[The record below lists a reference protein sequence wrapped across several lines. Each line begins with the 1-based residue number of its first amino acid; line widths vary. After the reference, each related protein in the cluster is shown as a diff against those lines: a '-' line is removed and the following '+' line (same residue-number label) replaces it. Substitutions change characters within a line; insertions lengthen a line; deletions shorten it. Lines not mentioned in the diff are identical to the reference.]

1 MNELEGVKGAGIVYL
16 VLVGSDLTDTE
27 LSKFD
32 SGLHSEESSNES
44 KPNLS
49 IDSKSYVSELRNKVR
64 QISLNLETSL
74 VNFGKGSKTKLKQPQ
89 GHKEAVQS
97 LMKEHKMII
106 VSGPAQ
112 SGKSELIS
120 KISKESAR
128 TCIRIYITEQLDTK
142 SLLGNYI
149 CTERVGEFEWRDGIF
164 SSVMRS
170 GGYLILENLQ
180 EASDELLE
188 LVYDALGNR
197 MKVRG
202 ESLSLKDS
210 FRILASYT
218 LSNEQAA
225 RKLADVKRQ
234 TFEIADYP
242 LAELTFDDMI
252 PMYPSLMSN
261 LLIKE
266 ILKSLYKLSCQYSK
280 EGKSELK
287 STLIDAKRLLIRF
300 NALFCSSFTHENPI
314 HFAANFKLMLVHIFH
329 DIYLSKFRSP
339 VPPALHQQL
348 ADIFKLTLNEVTV
361 YLMNYKGEIKIGP
374 TWIRCKRYGS
384 MLKSLPLQLADQL
397 DLRIT
402 EAKQFKPV
410 SDSSNVPLEFF
421 GSSLVANLVEGL
433 IGCAQYGDN
442 MLLVGEAGCGKTTI
456 VQQTAKVAGKTLHVY
471 NLSQSSDVS
480 DLVGGYKPL
489 NAATY
494 IAELSHE
501 FVRLI
506 RKHFDYAK
514 NVKLVSYLRQIVENG
529 KPLTALMYMLRESR
543 VIVDGCV
550 QRIELAKTAGKEKE
564 QTLLEKKL
572 RSMKKLNLRLEN
584 TYQIRERLES
594 SLIFKFISG
603 NLVNSLKEG
612 DWILLDEIN
621 LAQPEI
627 LQNILPILEKESIIL
642 VEKGEI
648 KEIKRHPEFR
658 IFGCMNPGNTAG
670 KKELP
675 WIVRKN
681 FVEYFVSEMEDV
693 AEIEGVIRSKSRC
706 QLEEKDN
713 LKLAQLYLR
722 LRNLAKTH
730 LIVDGFN
737 RKPTIS
743 LRALSRAIEIALKS
757 QSLYTNKQRSLLEGI
772 YSSFSSNLSLESKTQ
787 FDNLV
792 KEIFSVSDEFLQKC
806 QEQAK
811 NASKEGYVNV
821 EGFLLK
827 KGSVK
832 VELHTESSK
841 FMLTG
846 SVKRNLIELL
856 RVVCHS
862 NYPILLEGPTSSGKT
877 SMIKFLGEAS
887 GNKVV
892 RINNHHHTDLD
903 EYIGSYSPDN
913 TGRLVFKEGLLV
925 EAMRKGYWIIL
936 DELNLAKSE
945 ILEALNRLLDDNR
958 ELYVPEI
965 NETIVPHEH
974 FRIFATQNPL
984 DYGGRKELSIAFRSR
999 FFHFYFRDIE
1009 NEDLVKIIESRC
1021 KVPES
1026 RSKVLIEI
1034 MKGLRNLRS
1043 RQNIFSGKESLIT
1056 IRDLIKW
1063 GSREV
1068 VDFQQLAINGYCL
1081 LGERLRFETE
1091 REQVLKV
1098 ITERTTKNTHILD
1111 IPAIYRNYFETSKGT
1126 HAISEAV
1133 SQTVFWSQSFIR
1145 MYSLVMMALEQHEPV
1160 LLIGETG
1167 SGKTTI
1173 AELLAKIF
1181 KVELFTVNC
1190 HQYTESSDFLGGLRP
1205 VRNKEAAL
1213 VRVQQLI
1220 EEVMKRED
1228 IDEEQREQLR
1238 NLKGSIESDGR
1249 LINLELCTVTWKR
1262 KGMSCAELESIKA
1275 ELERLDQ
1282 QFEWVDGPLVQCM
1295 RNGGV
1300 LLIDEISLAED
1311 SVLERLNSVLES
1323 EKTLVVSEKGDGSV
1337 QEMQAHPNFMI
1348 IATMNPS
1355 GDYGKKELTPALRN
1369 RFTEVWVEPVTA
1381 VAALKADTPPGS
1393 TVLSNL
1399 FQTLSGLK
1407 NDFINLLL
1415 TETKNLE
1422 EKHFEGTQTN
1432 QRALLTLVLHRI
1444 VLTFNDS
1451 FASFLKPLTVRDVK
1465 STLIFFYR
1473 NLASYDELDYF
1484 VILDY
1489 IHILLGG
1496 FKCINKE
1503 ISSTAIKTISEEVL
1517 IILNMHGK
1525 NGMSQEA
1532 MADRFIETD
1541 EEIRISRY
1549 NLQKHIK
1556 GNVFES
1562 PLYSLEDRTI
1572 VHNMKQILI
1581 ALSLNKSLMLEGP
1594 PGVGKTS
1601 LISYLAKKS
1610 GIPFFRVNLN
1620 EQTDMIDLLGSD
1632 VPSDNSALFKWADG
1646 VLIQAMKQGA
1656 WILLDEMNM
1665 ASQTVLE
1672 GMNSILD
1679 HRGAI
1684 YIPELDATVNKHP
1697 NFRIFASQNPMQMGS
1712 GRKGLPHSFISRF
1725 TRVWIEEIGTDSLRT
1740 LIQRIYPETQTS
1752 NELALLIDMFFKTK
1766 EWLRTEKGKDTW
1778 EFNLRDLHKM
1788 MEIYSLRAHQTPI
1801 VRVNRAIKVC
1811 IMDRLDD
1818 EESRKKM
1825 KRIYNS
1831 VFNTVYREDLEREIG
1846 EASEEVLPEY
1856 LNTANIRRIS
1866 NVVDENLRST
1876 LEIIVESKEPCLCLF
1891 DSSDQNSIIQP
1902 ANVVKTLG
1910 LMKNRKVKEISLFA
1924 SSDVIDII
1932 GSFEQIDPTERLNQE
1947 ALKTLRAYI
1956 NDQQLALDPATLK
1969 KLTGLGYFSLD
1980 ANVTQIIH
1988 RITQQM
1994 KNTELGFKN
2003 ESSTKL
2009 IEKLEKLASE
2019 STMNLFSWEESE
2031 LAKCIRNGDWVILKG
2046 CELVNPAILER
2057 LNGLLE
2063 DTEININEAIGADE
2077 SAQKIVKH
2085 KMFRIFIMY
2094 DLGKTNLIPSRALRN
2109 RCIELNIA
2117 NYEWSTAGVRPIENE
2132 QRHIEGLLESVVGD
2146 QGKSI
2151 VEAIEASVK
2160 IEKRVFTLAMFWKHY
2175 KQFLD
2180 KVPLA
2185 KDLGT
2190 LNSLFEQVRSK
2201 VAQRVNYRANF
2212 RFTPR
2217 VEMDMRTMQTQ
2228 HNYSPK
2234 ALIDGEL
2241 RSLLSNFLENYFMVF
2256 SEPSKMIGVSAQQ
2269 VREAWK
2275 RESGTILESSSRE
2288 EITEWLESISCQ
2300 EWQRQQSALL
2310 VAASLDPRS
2319 KHFPKFLLALV
2330 QLLEHPPQEL
2340 STATD
2345 TPGFITPVNLCL
2357 NLVFN
2362 LLIVGSSKVTR
2373 VIDHQE
2379 SHLNKNSAVW
2389 PYIAKLFSKAFTLK
2403 MKIISKVFS
2412 MEELIAKIKQV
2423 VKVTLSTDH
2432 KTIDDALFLKLL
2444 ALIIET
2450 IESSYKSIEEKFD
2463 TLFVNYEV
2471 LNEANN
2477 ITEQK
2482 IAFRSEESKIEA
2494 FIGFLSKTKYLE
2506 ELGGGD
2512 KYIKVGQLI
2521 DENFVET
2528 REVLAC
2534 ADKIRTMGEGLKGD
2548 KLREYLS
2555 QLCSFYRASPE
2566 QAGAVF
2572 ELLEE
2577 MEALKLYRLAKL
2589 VGDLNFAEFKLSDVD
2604 SLEFIRKE
2612 LEAALPSFKINRA
2625 QGTDLAMAADEM
2637 QEALKRL
2644 DEICKYA
2651 NNPNQNSFD
2660 SLFHKIET
2668 IIQSEHEIL
2677 ENRSTSLQKRCF
2689 KSVATKLGSV
2699 SQLKEGLSDLGR
2711 LLRSQ
2716 KMRRISNFQFSEI
2729 NTVAGNDDNSI
2740 SFFAVKTAMKML
2752 VRNSSFLSEADVHE
2766 MNRING
2772 YIIGIAKKQTCHI
2785 DFDELLVYISDLGT
2799 FLSEFIKN
2807 GNMIIFGDFLIE
2819 FFAITSKILLS
2830 IKKSVV
2836 EYLGDKI
2843 IKLEDISKLR
2853 VSLQEALSETYKD
2866 HPNHVL
2872 VESVGCFFG
2881 LQPVLDKLQQNSE
2894 GTILIEK
2901 QQLNQEESLI
2911 RGRTFDEASAM
2922 RNLKRGIER
2931 AVKDEYT
2938 QETVREHR
2946 EEEKFEIQKIF
2957 GLEEAIKD
2965 DPKYKL
2971 VQRQK
2976 HLHEL
2981 RLDYMTKVLQHI
2993 FISSEMLPMPAHRA
3007 INSHALLS
3015 TLYFLGPNQ
3024 LDLENRQEIVSS
3036 FGKNLVESL
3045 KEAVKGKSMKDVRRT
3060 IMLEQKSTPNSIAIF
3075 RRMWEEQMQEFIE
3088 LEQTNFYKGQCV
3100 QELVQLRGLL
3110 YKLLDRIQD
3119 TRKNVEL
3126 RDLPV
3131 INNITALVDR
3141 LLVAKVARTNLNE
3154 VCSVIEKLHQYIIDY
3169 ESVTPKIYH
3178 FQTEKDLLRDSLLEY
3193 RKKERKSWR
3202 GMVFSQSLGLI
3213 LADME
3218 ECIEIKRALEEEIL
3232 AEGADED
3239 MRFRKLMDAVDG
3251 FMLKTMFIRTLFR
3264 VYWLIQLTESL
3275 RPLLERRN
3283 KMKIFYMVS
3292 HLIRVH
3298 INFVDSCF
3306 FIYQQNF
3313 EQVAAPIKDNEKL
3326 SNWHMK
3332 DIVNI
3337 KM

>member
-1 MNELEGVKGAGIVYL
+1 MNELEGIKGVDIVYL
-16 VLVGSDLTDTE
+16 VLVGSELSDTE
-27 LSKFD
+27 LDKFD
-32 SGLHSEESSNES
+32 NGIHSE
-44 KPNLS
+44 
-49 IDSKSYVSELRNKVR
+49 DSKSESKGPISIGNQAYVKELRNKVK

-74 VNFGKGSKTKLKQPQ
+74 VNFGKGSRPKLKQPAGQ
-89 GHKEAVQS
+89 KEAVQS

-106 VSGPAQ
+106 ISGPAQ

-120 KISKESAR
+120 KLSKETAR
-128 TCIRIYITEQLDTK
+128 TSIRIYITEQLDTK

-149 CTERVGEFEWRDGIF
+149 CTERVGEFEWRDGVF

-188 LVYDALGNR
+188 LVYDALANR

-210 FRILASYT
+210 FRILASFT
-218 LSNEQAA
+218 TGNEQSL

-234 TFEIADYP
+234 TFEIADYSLSELAFEDLLP
-242 LAELTFDDMI
+242 L
-252 PMYPSLMSN
+252 YPPLMGN

-266 ILKSLYKLSCQYSK
+266 ILIGLYSLACQYSK
-280 EGKSELK
+280 DGKSELK
-287 STLIDAKRLLIRF
+287 ATLIDAKRMLIRF
-300 NALFCSSFTHENPI
+300 NALFTSSFTHENPI
-314 HFAANFKLMLVHIFH
+314 HFSANFKLMLAHIFH

-339 VPPALHQQL
+339 VPTAIHQQL
-348 ADIFKLTLNEVTV
+348 ADTVKLTLNEVTV
-361 YLMNYKGEIKIGP
+361 YLMNYKGEIKIGA

-402 EAKQFKPV
+402 DSKQFKPV
-410 SDSSNVPLEFF
+410 SESSNVPLEFF
-421 GSSLVANLVEGL
+421 NSSLVANLVEGL

-442 MLLVGEAGCGKTTI
+442 LLLVGEAGCGKTTI
-456 VQQTAKVAGKTLHVY
+456 VQQTAKVMGKNLHVY

-501 FVRLI
+501 FARLI
-506 RKHFDYAK
+506 RKHFDYSK
-514 NVKLVSYLRQIVENG
+514 NVKLVSYLNQIVGNG

-543 VIVDGCV
+543 VIMNGCL
-550 QRIELAKTAGKEKE
+550 QRIEQAKQADKERE
-564 QTLLEKKL
+564 QLLLEKKL
-572 RSMKKLNLRLEN
+572 KSIKKLNLRLEN

-658 IFGCMNPGNTAG
+658 MFGCMNPGNTAG

-681 FVEYFVSEMEDV
+681 FVEYFVSEMEDL
-693 AEIEGVIRSKSRC
+693 AEIEGVIRSKSRSL
-706 QLEEKDN
+706 LEEKDN

-722 LRNLAKTH
+722 LRTLAKTH

-757 QSLYTNKQRSLLEGI
+757 QSLYANKQRSLLEGM
-772 YSSFSSNLSLESKTQ
+772 YSSFSSNLSPESKTL

-792 KEIFSVSDEFLQKC
+792 KEIFTVADEFLQKC

-811 NASKEGYVNV
+811 NASKEGFVNV

-827 KGSVK
+827 KGAVK
-832 VELHTESSK
+832 IEQQTTFSK

-877 SMIKFLGEAS
+877 SMIKYLGEAS

-958 ELYVPEI
+958 ELYVAEI
-965 NETIVPHEH
+965 NETIIPHEH

-1034 MKGLRNLRS
+1034 MKSLRNLRS

-1098 ITERTTKNTHILD
+1098 ITDKTTKNTEALHI
-1111 IPAIYRNYFETSKGT
+1111 PTIYNNYFEASKGA
-1126 HAISEAV
+1126 HSIPSEV
-1133 SQTVFWSQSFIR
+1133 VNTVFWSQSFIR
-1145 MYSLVMMALEQHEPV
+1145 MYSLVMMAFEQHEPV

-1205 VRNKEAAL
+1205 VRNKEASL
-1213 VRVQQLI
+1213 IRIQQLI
-1220 EEVMKRED
+1220 DDMMNKQETE
-1228 IDEEQREQLR
+1228 EEQREHLR
-1238 NLKGSIESDGR
+1238 SLKANIESEGR
-1249 LINLELCTVTWKR
+1249 LMKMELCLASWKR
-1262 KGMSCAELESIKA
+1262 KGLSCCELDEIKK

-1337 QEMQAHPNFMI
+1337 QEMHAHPNFMI

-1381 VAALKADTPPGS
+1381 VAALKTDTPP
-1393 TVLSNL
+1393 SNISL
-1399 FQTLSGLK
+1399 QNLYQALSGLK

-1415 TETKNLE
+1415 TETKSLE
-1422 EKHFEGTQTN
+1422 ERYFKGTEPN

-1451 FASFLKPLTVRDVK
+1451 FANFLKPLTVRDVK
-1465 STLIFFYR
+1465 STLVFFYR
-1473 NLASYDELDYF
+1473 NLSTYDELDYF

-1503 ISSTAIKTISEEVL
+1503 ITITAIKTIAEEISVVLNFYGKNAMSEESFSDKFVE
-1517 IILNMHGK
+1517 G
-1525 NGMSQEA
+1525 
-1532 MADRFIETD
+1532 D
-1541 EEIRISRY
+1541 EEIHISRY
-1549 NLQKHIK
+1549 SLKKHVK
-1556 GNVFES
+1556 GNIYES
-1562 PLYSLEDRTI
+1562 PLYSLEDQTI

-1620 EQTDMIDLLGSD
+1620 EQTDMIDLLGTD

-1725 TRVWIEEIGTDSLRT
+1725 TRVWIEEIGTDSLKT
-1740 LIQRIYPETQTS
+1740 LIHRIYPETKTAR
-1752 NELALLIDMFFKTK
+1752 ELTLLIDMFFRTK
-1766 EWLRTEKGKDTW
+1766 EWLRGEKGKDTW

-1788 MEIYSLRAHQTPI
+1788 MEIYSLRSDQTPI
-1801 VRVNRAIKVC
+1801 LRVNRAIKVC

-1825 KRIYNS
+1825 KRIYRS
-1831 VFNTVYREDLEREIG
+1831 VFDSPYQEDLERELG
-1846 EASEEVLPEY
+1846 ESSDSVLPEY
-1856 LNTANIRRIS
+1856 LNTCNVKRIS
-1866 NVVDENLRST
+1866 SIVEENLMST

-1910 LMKNRKVKEISLFA
+1910 LLKNRKVKEISLFA

-1932 GSFEQIDPTERLNQE
+1932 GSFEQVDATERLNQE
-1947 ALKTLRAYI
+1947 ALKALKAYI
-1956 NDQQLALDPATLK
+1956 NDEHIPLDSATLK
-1969 KLTGLGYFSLD
+1969 KLAGLGYFSLD
-1980 ANVTQIIH
+1980 TNVTQVLQ
-1988 RITQQM
+1988 RIMQQI
-1994 KNTELGFKN
+1994 KATETGFKN
-2003 ESSTKL
+2003 ENSAKL
-2009 IEKLEKLASE
+2009 IDKLEKLASE
-2019 STMNLFSWEESE
+2019 SSANLFSWEESE

-2077 SAQKIVKH
+2077 SAQKIIKH
-2085 KMFRIFIMY
+2085 KAFRIFIMY

-2117 NYEWSTAGVRPIENE
+2117 NYELNATGIKTNE
-2132 QRHIEGLLESVVGD
+2132 SELKHIEGLLQSVLGD
-2146 QGKSI
+2146 QQQCLESI
-2151 VEAIEASVK
+2151 ESSVK
-2160 IEKRVFTLAMFWKHY
+2160 IEKRVFSLAMFWKHY

-2180 KVPLA
+2180 QAPVA
-2185 KDLGT
+2185 KDLCA

-2201 VAQRVNYRANF
+2201 IAQRVNYRANF

-2217 VEMDMRTMQTQ
+2217 MEVDTTIRQVQ
-2228 HNYSPK
+2228 LSYSPK

-2241 RSLLSNFLENYFMVF
+2241 RTLLNNFLENYFQVF
-2256 SEPSKMIGVSAQQ
+2256 SETSKMIGVSPLQVQQ
-2269 VREAWK
+2269 AWK
-2275 RESGTILESSSRE
+2275 RESATILESSSRE
-2288 EITEWLESISCQ
+2288 EISDWLEAIASQ
-2300 EWQRQQSALL
+2300 DWQRQQSALL
-2310 VAASLDPRS
+2310 VTASLDPRS
-2319 KHFPKFLLALV
+2319 KHFPKFLLSLV
-2330 QLLEHPPQEL
+2330 QLLDRPPQL
-2340 STATD
+2340 APSTTE

-2379 SHLNKNSAVW
+2379 NSLQQNNTVW
-2389 PYIAKLFSKAFTLK
+2389 PLIAKLFSKAFTLK
-2403 MKIISKVFS
+2403 LKIISKVFS
-2412 MEELIAKIKQV
+2412 MEDLIMMIKQV
-2423 VKVTLSTDH
+2423 VNVTLSTDH

-2463 TLFVNYEV
+2463 TLFVDYEV

-2494 FIGFLSKTKYLE
+2494 FVGFLSKNKYLE

-2534 ADKIRTMGEGLKGD
+2534 ADRIKTMGQGLKSD
-2548 KLREYLS
+2548 KLQDYLS
-2555 QLCSFYRASPE
+2555 QLCSFYRYSPE
-2566 QAGAVF
+2566 QAASLF

-2577 MEALKLYRLAKL
+2577 MEVLKLYRLAKQ
-2589 VGDLNFAEFKLSDVD
+2589 VGDLDFSEFKLSDVD
-2604 SLEFIRKE
+2604 SIEFIKKE
-2612 LEAALPSFKINRA
+2612 LETALSSFKINRA
-2625 QGTDLAMAADEM
+2625 QGSDLSVTSDEVKG
-2637 QEALKRL
+2637 ALKRL
-2644 DEICKYA
+2644 EEICKYA

-2660 SLFHKIET
+2660 SLFYKIET
-2668 IIQSEHEIL
+2668 IIQSEHDIL
-2677 ENRSTSLQKRCF
+2677 ENRTASLQKRCF
-2689 KSVATKLGSV
+2689 KSVATKLDRV
-2699 SQLKEGLSDLGR
+2699 TQLKDGLSDLGR

-2729 NTVAGNDDNSI
+2729 NALTGNDDNSM

-2766 MNRING
+2766 MNRINI
-2772 YIIGIAKKQTCHI
+2772 YIASIAIKATSEI

-2799 FLSEFIKN
+2799 FLSEFVKN

-2836 EYLGDKI
+2836 DHLGEKI

-2853 VSLQEALSETYKD
+2853 VSLQEALTQTYKD
-2866 HPNHVL
+2866 HPNHIL

-2981 RLDYMTKVLQHI
+2981 RLDYLTKVLQHI
-2993 FISSEMLPMPAHRA
+2993 FISSEMLPMPAHQS

-3024 LDLENRQEIVSS
+3024 LELENRQEIVTS

-3045 KEAVKGKSMKDVRRT
+3045 KAAVKGNCIKDVRKT
-3060 IMLEQKSTPNSIAIF
+3060 IMLEQKSTPNSISIF
-3075 RRMWEEQMQEFIE
+3075 KKMWEEQMQEFID
-3088 LEQTNFYKGQCV
+3088 LEQTNFYKGHCV

-3110 YKLLDRIQD
+3110 YKLLDRIQE

-3141 LLVAKVARTNLNE
+3141 LLVAKIGRTNLNE
-3154 VCSVIEKLHQYIIDY
+3154 VCSVIEKLLQYIIDY

-3178 FQTEKDLLRDSLLEY
+3178 FQAEKDQLRDSLLDY

-3218 ECIEIKRALEEEIL
+3218 ECIEIKRALEEEIF

-3239 MRFRKLMDAVDG
+3239 IRFRKLMDAVDG

-3275 RPLLERRN
+3275 KPLLEKHN
-3283 KMKIFYMVS
+3283 KMKIYYMVS

-3313 EQVAAPIKDNEKL
+3313 ELVAAPIKDNEKL